1 MELHRLSIRVSA
13 CATSDATNSTLVIV
27 ALYNGPAGVSQ
38 VTASVL
44 LWDALLTEQRKSSF
58 FYGEFVREHPDTT
71 KQRILP
77 AKSVVPGTS
86 QPSSVSVTSSADSTD
101 DWLHM
106 DAAGREV
113 WAAKVVEAAVMRTV
127 GTSVGLEKPLM
138 SAGVDSLGTLP
149 SNIGVQGM
157 HIHLFPR
164 GIQQRD
170 IAAMHG

>member
-1 MELHRLSIRVSA
+1 MRIEIIFIKL
-13 CATSDATNSTLVIV
+13 SDATNSPLVIV
-27 ALYNGPAGVSQ
+27 ALYNVPAGVSQ

-58 FYGEFVREHPDTT
+58 FYGEFVKAHPDTT
-71 KQRILP
+71 KQSILP

-86 QPSSVSVTSSADSTD
+86 QPSNVSVTLSANSTD

-113 WAAKVVEAAVMRTV
+113 WAANVVEAAVMRTV

-138 SAGVDSLGTLP
+138 SAGVDSLGSLP
-149 SNIGVQGM
+149 SSIGGQ
-157 HIHLFPR
+157 
-164 GIQQRD
+164 
-170 IAAMHG
+170 